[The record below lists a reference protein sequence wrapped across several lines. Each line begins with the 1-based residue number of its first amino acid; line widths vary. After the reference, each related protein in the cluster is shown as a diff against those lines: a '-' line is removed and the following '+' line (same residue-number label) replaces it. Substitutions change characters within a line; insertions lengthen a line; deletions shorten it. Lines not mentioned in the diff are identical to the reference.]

1 MVIIN
6 IAQLNHWEHELTF
19 KLNSFNQINIV
30 LANVLDS
37 WVAIISNKTKQPD
50 GLNFI
55 HQAQTW
61 A

>member
-6 IAQLNHWEHELTF
+6 IDQLNHWEHELTF
-19 KLNSFNQINIV
+19 KLNLFSQINIV
-30 LANVLDS
+30 LTNVLDS

-55 HQAQTW
+55 YQAQTW